1 MRINSLHSAILCWYA
16 DNGRHSL
23 PWRDRN
29 APHRAYRVLISEM
42 MLQQTQV
49 KVVQERY
56 FYPFLQ
62 KFPTLELLSNAT
74 ESEVLHAWQGL
85 GYYTRARNLHKLAR
99 LCTQQSSEI
108 PREPTLLR
116 KLPGIGAYSA
126 GAIACFG
133 YDMPVSFVDANI
145 KRILTRLFAL
155 NNPTQ
160 SLLSKSAQDI
170 LNTKDPFSHNQAL
183 LDLGALICTTK
194 SPKCAICPLNPFCKG
209 KENWHTFTSKKPTK
223 NIKKPLFL
231 AIYMKDS
238 KIALCKSTESLYFGM
253 YNFPQLAQDSIANT
267 HYIGILKHSYTQFN
281 LDVYLYVSPNPPTQA
296 FTLFARDSLSQ
307 IPLSSLALKTLK
319 FLQTKGIF

>member
-1 MRINSLHSAILCWYA
+1 MYMDSLHNAILCWYA
-16 DNGRHSL
+16 NNGRHSL
-23 PWRDRN
+23 PWRDRK
-29 APHRAYRVLISEM
+29 APQRAYRVLISEM

-62 KFPTLELLSNAT
+62 KFPTLECLSNAT
-74 ESEVLHAWQGL
+74 ESEVLRAWQGL
-85 GYYTRARNLHKLAR
+85 GYYTRARNLHKLAK
-99 LCTQQSSEI
+99 LCTKENQEI
-108 PREPTLLR
+108 PSDPALLR

-133 YDMPVSFVDANI
+133 YDMPVSFIDANI

-155 NNPTQ
+155 SNPTPK
-160 SLLSKSAQDI
+160 LLAKHAQMI
-170 LNTKDPFSHNQAL
+170 LNTQEPFNHNQAL

-223 NIKKPLFL
+223 NIKKSLFL
-231 AIYMKDS
+231 AIYMQDS

-253 YNFPQLAQDSIANT
+253 YNFPQLTQDSTQNT
-267 HYIGILKHSYTQFN
+267 QHIGILKHSYTQFN
-281 LDVYLYVSPNPPTQA
+281 LSVHLYIAPNPPTQTFA
-296 FTLFARDSLSQ
+296 LFARDSLSQ
-307 IPLSSLALKTLK
+307 IPLSSLTLKVLK